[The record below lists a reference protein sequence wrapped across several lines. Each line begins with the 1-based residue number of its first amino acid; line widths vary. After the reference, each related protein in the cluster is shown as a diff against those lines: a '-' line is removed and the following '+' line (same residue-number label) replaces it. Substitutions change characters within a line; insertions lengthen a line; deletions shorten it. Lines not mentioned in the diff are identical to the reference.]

1 MFLLEPPVPVQGF
14 PIEIVA
20 ISPGKT
26 PTFLWE
32 VGARIRVGE
41 EFREASLILSSD
53 RRVIICKMPPGCVDS
68 FRALTGARGHSPE
81 RSPLADAIEAAASA
95 HPASASTPPSGA

>member
-1 MFLLEPPVPVQGF
+1 MFLLQTPIPVQGF
-14 PIEIVA
+14 PIEITA

-41 EFREASLILSSD
+41 EFREASLILSAE
-53 RRVIICKMPPGCVDS
+53 RRVIICKVPLGCVDS
-68 FRALTGARGHSPE
+68 FRALTGARGLGPE
-81 RSPLADAIEAAASA
+81 ESPLADAIETASGFF
-95 HPASASTPPSGA
+95 PKP